1 MIHLTLCI
9 NCGRE
14 LPEGAKFCS
23 VCGKKTQP
31 VIRQE
36 NELQINQIIGNS
48 FKPSMNVGNF
58 LIVLLPLM
66 LLFMTV
72 LYVAP
77 QIFFLIVQNISMIE
91 TGPIGFAEFAIS
103 LLGMVS
109 VLVASLS
116 MYFLFS
122 IYQAGVVIHNISDRI
137 SDESKPYI
145 QSLHMGFSRYPS
157 IFVAA
162 FLLSILSIIVGSIR
176 YVGWLLNLIISCA
189 FLLVYQ
195 TIVIDL
201 KGFAEGFKRS
211 IEYLRNYTTSYV
223 IVYLVM
229 IIIGGAI
236 AIIGLIPIAII
247 IIASIPKLLGVLVE
261 GQPTEILIEVAKI
274 FTNPMLYVASIL
286 TCIIWTI
293 NILYTGY
300 GIPTKLYLEIKKKNE
315 RPGKEI

>member
-1 MIHLTLCI
+1 MNLTFCI
-9 NCGRE
+9 KCGKE
-14 LPEGAKFCS
+14 LPERAQFCS
-23 VCGKKTQP
+23 VCSKKSH
-31 VIRQE
+31 IIMKRE
-36 NELQINQIIGNS
+36 NGLSISEIIEKS

-58 LIVLLPLM
+58 LIVFTPMM
-66 LLFMTV
+66 LLFITG

-77 QIFFLIVQNISMIE
+77 QIFFLIVQNLSMIE
-91 TGPIGFAEFAIS
+91 TSTIGLAEFAIS

-109 VLVASLS
+109 ILVASLS
-116 MYFLFS
+116 LYFLFS
-122 IYQAGVVIHNISDRI
+122 IYQAGVVIHDIGNRI
-137 SDESKPYI
+137 SGESKPYS
-145 QSLHMGFSRYPS
+145 QSLRMGFYRYPS

-162 FLLSILSIIVGSIR
+162 FLLSILSILVGRIR

-189 FLLVYQ
+189 FLLVYP

-211 IEYLRNYTTSYV
+211 IEYLRNYTTSFI

-236 AIIGLIPIAII
+236 AIIGLIPTMII

-261 GQPTEILIEVAKI
+261 GQITEILIEVAKI
-274 FTNPMLYVASIL
+274 FFNPVLYLASIL
-286 TCIIWTI
+286 TCVIWAI

-300 GIPTKLYLEIKKKNE
+300 GIPTKLYLEIKN
-315 RPGKEI
+315 KESVRKRTL